1 MSEQQ
6 ASPEEALTTFSAT
19 GTDVEELQEQLREQA
34 GGMELYFQ
42 EEPAGEDSDEVTVHA
57 YSRTEVMDLIYRL
70 AYPIV
75 RIFDNRAQIKIKS
88 NRAVTDFF
96 VMINSR
102 RSGQFIGQHGR
113 TLDAVETLI
122 GHSVSRRF
130 PRWVNLTVDIDNYRR
145 KRQSF
150 LENMVTK
157 IIREIEYD
165 HKERPVP
172 GLLPKERRFVHH
184 YLTDHPYL
192 TTESR
197 GDTRDSR
204 TLFIMPRSDITEEE

>member
-1 MSEQQ
+1 MSEQH
-6 ASPEEALTTFSAT
+6 AIPDESLTGFSAT
-19 GTDVEELQEQLREQA
+19 GTDVDALRDQLREQA
-34 GGMELYFQ
+34 GGAELYYQ
-42 EEPAGEDSDEVTVHA
+42 EDPAEDGSGTVTVHA
-57 YSRTEVMDLIYRL
+57 WPRTQVMDLIYRL
-70 AYPIV
+70 AFPVV
-75 RIFDNRAQIKIKS
+75 RIFDNRAQLKIKS

-157 IIREIEYD
+157 IIRDIEYD

-184 YLTDHPYL
+184 FLTDHPYL

-197 GDTRDSR
+197 GDTRDTR
-204 TLFIMPRSDITEEE
+204 TLFILPRSDIQE

>member
-1 MSEQQ
+1 MSEQHVIPDD
-6 ASPEEALTTFSAT
+6 ALTALTATGNDPEALR
-19 GTDVEELQEQLREQA
+19 DKLRNES
-34 GGMELYFQ
+34 GGAELYFQ
-42 EEPAGEDSDEVTVHA
+42 EEEAEDGTITMHA
-57 YSRTEVMDLIYRL
+57 WPRTQVMDLIYRL
-70 AYPIV
+70 AFPVV
-75 RIFDNRAQIKIKS
+75 RIFDNRAQLKIKS

-130 PRWVNLTVDIDNYRR
+130 PRWVNLSVDIDNYRR

-150 LENMVTK
+150 LENMVQK

-184 YLTDHPYL
+184 YMTDHPYL

-197 GDTRDSR
+197 GDTRDTR
-204 TLFIMPRSDITEEE
+204 TLFILPREDIQE

>member
-1 MSEQQ
+1 MSEHQP
-6 ASPEEALTTFSAT
+6 SPDEGLKTFSAT
-19 GTDVEELQEQLREQA
+19 GTNVEELRAKLSDQA

-42 EEPAGEDSDEVTVHA
+42 EVPSEDDSGQVTVHA
-57 YSRTEVMDLIYRL
+57 FSRTQLMDLIYRL
-70 AYPIV
+70 SFPVV
-75 RIFDNRAQIKIKS
+75 RIFDNRAAIKIKS
-88 NRAVTDFF
+88 NRTVTDFF
-96 VMINSR
+96 VMIQSR

-122 GHSVSRRF
+122 SHSVSRRF
-130 PRWVNLTVDIDNYRR
+130 PRWVNITVDIDNYRR

-157 IIREIEYD
+157 IIREIEFD
-165 HKERPVP
+165 HKERAVA

-184 YLTDHPYL
+184 FLTDHPYL

-197 GDTRDSR
+197 GETRDER
-204 TLFIMPRSDITEEE
+204 TLFILPRSDIAE